1 MRQFLKWFLLNFFG
15 IFFTASVGFGLV
27 ALARELNLNILVGGV
42 VCSVI
47 FAPIALLLMMKN
59 IKLFRSEE

>member
-1 MRQFLKWFLLNFFG
+1 MRRLIELNFVK

-42 VCSVI
+42 VCTLFFV
-47 FAPIALLLMMKN
+47 PVVLLVFMKRLP
-59 IKLFRSEE
+59 LFKSEK